1 MLKNRSSLIFIMTFI
16 ICLDLQAFPLFY
28 KCGAGDR
35 LEDTFAGPEI
45 LNQVQAM
52 LSNSTNPEDFQKQA
66 TLLCLGAKEC
76 LEEVERIKSL
86 IGETQ
91 DITTELLN
99 ITSRYNGEI
108 RSSQSVDQ
116 NYYESVKSVTQQA
129 FTLHACQEIK
139 RTWDPSSWTAED
151 KDKFAVFYPKYNN
164 YMYATG
170 CRGRSSSATCTP
182 NKISNYKEKIKSALL
197 MGMDPY
203 LAISLVW
210 MEGGTEEGL
219 DYLYLDP
226 IAKFGAMGCTGTSI
240 RESQLTDTSL
250 NSYGTFYEIQPKV
263 ITRPDLTKKLID
275 FQRAKGRPT
284 SSGGTSYFCRKVYDD
299 LGIVYDEPQ
308 DESCCLKLPFTKSS
322 ADMELIEEALIFEQ
336 ARKNYQR
343 RFSDREDPAFRVQRF
358 NGYSRLMGAAESV
371 DSFRAGVDHYQHP
384 AYGYQ
389 TMDYMVNSILPN
401 PVIRSLVQE
410 AEAEVEISLGR
421 KSDWRSIMCVEHPG
435 GGTFQTDSNYYFNLH
450 RDTPRLAEAFRKWG
464 KGEPLSNAESKII
477 EQDINLLVGK
487 EIMKEEE
494 INVEYD
500 QMIKNYFTNH
510 YQNRSTVG
518 AASVQQSSYTWE
530 NLSNSELSSIGS
542 RVLSRD

>member
-1 MLKNRSSLIFIMTFI
+1 MLKNRSSLIFIFTFI
-16 ICLDLQAFPLFY
+16 FCLELQAFPLFY

-52 LSNSTNPEDFQKQA
+52 LASSTSPEDFQKQA
-66 TLLCLGAKEC
+66 NILCLGANEC

-108 RSSQSVDQ
+108 RSSQTVDQ
-116 NYYESVKSVTQQA
+116 NYYESVKAVTQQA

-139 RTWDPSSWTAED
+139 RTWDANSWVGED
-151 KDKFAVFYPKYNN
+151 KNIFAVFYPKYNN

-170 CRGRSSSATCTP
+170 CIGRSSNAVCAP
-182 NKISNYKEKIKSALL
+182 NKISNYKDKIKSALL

-240 RESQLTDTSL
+240 RESQTTDTSL
-250 NSYGTFYEIQPKV
+250 NSYGTYYEIQPRV
-263 ITRPDLTKKLID
+263 VTRPDLTKKLID
-275 FQRAKGRPT
+275 FQKAKGRPT
-284 SSGGTSYFCRKVYDD
+284 SSGGTSYFCRKIYDD

-371 DSFRAGVDHYQHP
+371 DAFRAGVDHYQHP

-389 TMDYMVNSILPN
+389 TMDYMVNSILTN
-401 PVIRSLVQE
+401 PVIRNLVLE
-410 AEAEVEISLGR
+410 AEAEVEVSLGR

-435 GGTFQTDSNYYFNLH
+435 GGLFQTDSNYYFNLH
-450 RDTPRLAEAFRKWG
+450 RDTPRLAEAFRKWT
-464 KGEPLSNAESKII
+464 KGEALSNAETKIV

-487 EIMKEEE
+487 GIMKEEE
-494 INVEYD
+494 INVEYG
-500 QMIKNYFTNH
+500 QMINNYFTNH
-510 YQNRSTVG
+510 YKNRSTVG
-518 AASVQQSSYTWE
+518 SASVQQSAYTWE
-530 NLSNSELSSIGS
+530 DLSNNDLSSIGS
-542 RVLSRD
+542 RILNRD